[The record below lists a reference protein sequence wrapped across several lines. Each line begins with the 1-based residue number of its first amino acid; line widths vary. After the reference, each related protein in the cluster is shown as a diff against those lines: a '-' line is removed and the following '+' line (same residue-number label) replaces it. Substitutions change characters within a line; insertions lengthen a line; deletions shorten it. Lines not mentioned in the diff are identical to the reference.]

1 MIAHMI
7 IDAEEDIS
15 GVGLDLAQVLV
26 DAKMV
31 DSKTEARRQI
41 KQGAV
46 RLNDSLKVQDQFA
59 RLTYYE
65 FCATRESIKI
75 IIREFR
81 NIWE

>member
-59 RLTYYE
+59 RLTYYDGCFVLLE
-65 FCATRESIKI
+65 KASR
-75 IIREFR
+75 
-81 NIWE
+81 